1 MATFK
6 IAVDG
11 PAGAGKSTVAKAVAE
26 RLGMIYIDTGAMY
39 RAVGLGA
46 LRRGIS
52 TDSADAVESILGQ
65 LDITICNSAEGQ
77 QIYLNGEN
85 VSKEIRLPEISV
97 AASNVA
103 VIPAVRLKLVELQRA
118 LAQKSNVI
126 MDGRDIGTYVL
137 PDAQLKIFLT
147 ADPKARAKRRFDELC
162 EKGITTTFEDV
173 YNDMLYRDKN
183 DSGREFA
190 PLRPAED
197 SILIDS
203 TDLSLEQTIS
213 KIEQLSAERLSVD
226 GDDENELL

>member
-6 IAVDG
+6 IAIDG
-11 PAGAGKSTVAKAVAE
+11 PAGAGKSTVAKAVAQK
-26 RLGMIYIDTGAMY
+26 LGMIYIDTGAMY

-46 LRRGIS
+46 VRRGIDTS
-52 TDSADAVESILGQ
+52 NAKAVEGILDM
-65 LDITICNSAEGQ
+65 LDIGICHSDEGQ

-103 VIPAVRLKLVELQRA
+103 VIPAVRLKLVEIQRA
-118 LAQKSNVI
+118 LAEKTDVI

-147 ADPKARAKRRFDELC
+147 ADPMARAKRRFDELS
-162 EKGITTTFEDV
+162 EKGVATTLDEV
-173 YNDMLYRDKN
+173 YRDMVYRDKN

-197 SILIDS
+197 SILVDS
-203 TDLSLEQTIS
+203 TELSIEETIERIE
-213 KIEQLSAERLSVD
+213 KIAAEKNR
-226 GDDENELL
+226 GC

>member
-6 IAVDG
+6 IAIDG
-11 PAGAGKSTVAKAVAE
+11 PAGAGKSTVAKAVAQK
-26 RLGMIYIDTGAMY
+26 LGMIYIDTGAMY

-46 LRRGIS
+46 VRRSIDTS
-52 TDSADAVESILGQ
+52 NAKAVEGILDM
-65 LDITICNSAEGQ
+65 LDISICHSDDGQ

-103 VIPAVRLKLVELQRA
+103 VIPAVRLKLVEIQRA
-118 LAQKSNVI
+118 LAEKTDVI

-147 ADPKARAKRRFDELC
+147 ADPMARAKRRFDELS
-162 EKGITTTFEDV
+162 EKGVATTLDEV
-173 YNDMLYRDKN
+173 YRDMVYRDKN

-190 PLRPAED
+190 PLHPAED
-197 SILIDS
+197 SILVDS
-203 TDLSLEQTIS
+203 TELSLEETIERIE
-213 KIEQLSAERLSVD
+213 KIAAEKNR
-226 GDDENELL
+226 GC